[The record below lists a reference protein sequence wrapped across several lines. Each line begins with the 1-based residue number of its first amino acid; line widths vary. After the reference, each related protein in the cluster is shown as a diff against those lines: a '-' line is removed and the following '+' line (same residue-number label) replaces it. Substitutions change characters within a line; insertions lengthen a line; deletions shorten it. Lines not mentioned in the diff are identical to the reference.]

1 MNTLNFTHDAGFPLD
16 VAILS
21 YMQEAYRIFNNLGYL
36 AGNFAIISGCE
47 KTGNSVSNGI
57 VFVNGEVLP
66 FKGGSEGTSV
76 FIKEDSTEGTF
87 EDGFLRD
94 IEQTR
99 YVTFGISS
107 PEKTFEWASFKKVK
121 NNAQLDENKTE
132 KTTTDG
138 LLKRIEKLEKQKS
151 AVPIGLI
158 ALWGKPASEP
168 IPAGWRE
175 YVNLRGRMP
184 IGYDPDYNKTTNEPQ
199 DYKLNTM
206 LEKGGERSHKITV
219 AELPDLT
226 IRYKDIYYSEHGGSV
241 GVPSNRG
248 SGDSDH
254 DNSGYEIE
262 RTTTFDGGDKHLNN
276 MPPYRVIQFIEYV
289 GLD

>member
-66 FKGGSEGTSV
+66 FKGGSEGASV
-76 FIKEDSTEGTF
+76 FIKEDTTEGTF
-87 EDGFLRD
+87 EDGFLRE

-132 KTTTDG
+132 KTTTNE

-184 IGYDPDYNKTTNEPQ
+184 IGYDPDYNKTAEEPE
-199 DYKLNTM
+199 DYKLNRM
-206 LEKGGERSHKITV
+206 LEKGGERSHQ
-219 AELPDLT
+219 LT
-226 IRYKDIYYSEHGGSV
+226 IAEMPRHKHKVSEIPLKKGDVDRGDLGSQF
-241 GVPSNRG
+241 SLDDM
-248 SGDSDH
+248 S
-254 DNSGYEIE
+254 E
-262 RTTTFDGGDKHLNN
+262 RESTEAGGDKYHNN

-289 GLD
+289 GFD

>member
-16 VAILS
+16 VATLG

-36 AGNFAIISGCE
+36 AGNFVIISGCE

-66 FKGGSEGTSV
+66 FKGGTEGASV
-76 FIKEDSTEGTF
+76 FIKEDITEGTF
-87 EDGFLRD
+87 EDGFLREM
-94 IEQTR
+94 EQTR

-107 PEKTFEWASFKKVK
+107 PEKTFEWANFKKVK
-121 NNAQLDENKTE
+121 NNAQLDDDKTE
-132 KTTTDG
+132 KTTTNE

-151 AVPIGLI
+151 AIPIGMI

-168 IPAGWRE
+168 LPTGWKE

-184 IGYDPDYNKTTNEPQ
+184 VGYDPDYNKTANEPE
-199 DYKLNTM
+199 DYKLNRM
-206 LEKGGERSHKITV
+206 LEKGGERSHQ
-219 AELPDLT
+219 LT
-226 IRYKDIYYSEHGGSV
+226 IAEMPRHKHNFKGRVTQDDSGQGSDGHEYSTGG
-241 GVPSNRG
+241 
-248 SGDSDH
+248 
-254 DNSGYEIE
+254 GYLDVISEE
-262 RTTTFDGGDKHLNN
+262 GGDKHHNN

-289 GLD
+289 GFD

>member
-16 VAILS
+16 VATLG

-36 AGNFAIISGCE
+36 AGNFVIISGCE

-66 FKGGSEGTSV
+66 FKGGTEGASV
-76 FIKEDSTEGTF
+76 FIKEDITEGTF
-87 EDGFLRD
+87 EDGFLREM
-94 IEQTR
+94 EQTR

-107 PEKTFEWASFKKVK
+107 PEKTFEWANFKKVK
-121 NNAQLDENKTE
+121 NNAQLDDDKTE
-132 KTTTDG
+132 KTTTNE

-151 AVPIGLI
+151 AIPIGMI

-168 IPAGWRE
+168 IPVGWRE

-184 IGYDPDYNKTTNEPQ
+184 VGYDPDYNKTANEPE
-199 DYKLNTM
+199 DYKLNRM
-206 LEKGGERSHKITV
+206 LEKGGERSHQ
-219 AELPDLT
+219 LT
-226 IRYKDIYYSEHGGSV
+226 IAEMPRHKHNFKGRVTQDDSGQGSDGHEYSTGG
-241 GVPSNRG
+241 
-248 SGDSDH
+248 
-254 DNSGYEIE
+254 GYLDVISEE
-262 RTTTFDGGDKHLNN
+262 GGDKHHNN

-289 GLD
+289 GFD